1 MSFAPVSSIALGES
15 DAPSGGSS
23 HVAGRLDGERIL
35 VPLTATEAPAV
46 VDQVR
51 VAAALAR
58 PTGASLLVVDP
69 FAGSRRP
76 PATYRHDPGDG
87 EEALLDWAIDR
98 TTPAGSRSVGGVL
111 STRRLVAGVLD
122 AIETNDVD
130 TLVVAGDATRRV
142 LGRDPAEYLATRADC
157 EVVRVN
163 GRPGFE
169 PVPSILLAVAGGP
182 HSGTAADVARRI
194 AIDCDAWVDVLHVVP
209 EDATPGRRETAEAWA
224 EAARDRVA
232 RPDSTATWILEE
244 SDAAEAIAEQS
255 SYYGLT
261 VIGAPTK
268 GRLRRFVSGST
279 SRSIRDAASSVVL
292 SVRSGK

>member
-1 MSFAPVSSIALGES
+1 MSFAPVPSITLGES

-23 HVAGRLDGERIL
+23 AVSGLDGERIL
-35 VPLTATEAPAV
+35 VPLTASEAPVV

-58 PTGASLLVVDP
+58 PTDASLRVVDP
-69 FAGSRRP
+69 FASGRKP
-76 PATYRHDPGDG
+76 AATYRHDPGDG
-87 EEALLDWAIDR
+87 EEALLDWTLDR
-98 TTPAGSRSVGGVL
+98 TTAAGSRSVGGML

-122 AIETNDVD
+122 AVETTDVE
-130 TLVVAGDATRRV
+130 TLVVAGDATARV

-163 GRPGFE
+163 GRSGYE

-182 HSGTAADVARRI
+182 HSGTAADVARRM

-209 EDATPGRRETAEAWA
+209 GDADPDRRETAETWV
-224 EAARDRVA
+224 EAAHDRVA
-232 RPDSTATWILEE
+232 RPDSTATWILEAD
-244 SDAAEAIAEQS
+244 DAAEAIAEQS
-255 SYYGLT
+255 AYYDLT
-261 VIGAPTK
+261 VIGAPTT

-292 SVRSGK
+292 SVRSGG